1 MPAKKGADLQITGT
15 SDQPANTA
23 ITVTLNG
30 QNYTT
35 TTDASGNWSVTVPAS
50 AVTALGQANYTVTA
64 AVTSGIGNSATAS
77 GTRDITI
84 DANLPGLRGR
94 YGGGR

>member
-1 MPAKKGADLQITGT
+1 MFKITGT
-15 SDQPANTA
+15 SDQPVNTA

-50 AVTALGQANYTVTA
+50 AVTAPGRLY
-64 AVTSGIGNSATAS
+64 GN
-77 GTRDITI
+77 
-84 DANLPGLRGR
+84 
-94 YGGGR
+94 GGGDQRYRQQRHRQP